1 MDFTTKRKV
10 VPLVAQDARHRCALV
25 LVADGFEE
33 TEVVVVIS
41 SLRQAGLCVKSVGLT
56 SGPVSSIHGVQLMP
70 DLTLADLDRFAETT
84 FISMVILPGGRQSIS
99 RLEADPRV
107 HKLLRQIVA
116 QQGQIAISP
125 EGSQVLRAVAVWC
138 NELIAPDDHQRM
150 PVFLRETGQSPEAF
164 ARELVRRLK

>member
-1 MDFTTKRKV
+1 MGFTTARKV
-10 VPLVAQDARHRCALV
+10 VPLVATDKRQKCALV

-56 SGPVSSIHGVQLMP
+56 SGLISSIHGVEFMP
-70 DLTLADLDRFAETT
+70 DLTLANLDRFAETT
-84 FISMVILPGGRQSIS
+84 FISMVILPGGRLGIS

-107 HKLLRQIVA
+107 HKLLRQVVA
-116 QQGQIAISP
+116 QEGQIAISP

-138 NELIAPDDHQRM
+138 NELIAPDNHQRM
-150 PVFLRETGQSPEAF
+150 PVFLREPGQSAEAF
-164 ARELVRRLK
+164 SRELIRRLK